1 MQNMI
6 MQKEKAATINA
17 ETEKNFLYHL
27 LFIGRIS
34 LKEYMQKLRALEG
47 AGSNN

>member
-1 MQNMI
+1 MENSI
-6 MQKEKAATINA
+6 MQQQQTTTIKA

-34 LKEYMQKLRALEG
+34 LKEYMQKVRTLET